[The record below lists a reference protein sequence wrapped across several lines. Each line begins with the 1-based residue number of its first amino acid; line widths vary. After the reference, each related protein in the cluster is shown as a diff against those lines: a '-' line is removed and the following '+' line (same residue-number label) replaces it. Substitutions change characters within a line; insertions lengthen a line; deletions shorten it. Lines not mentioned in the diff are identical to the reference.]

1 MREIAVIFDR
11 PIVLPGNGNVEVET
25 WGYVFPK
32 TDLTKPENIITYTK
46 HYVMVIAQLF
56 KDKTIEFVGK
66 LYYKKDG
73 KKFYMNDDKWDEY
86 DKKAEKSGVQFAIL
100 EIEDTDVPD
109 EERYEDCLL
118 TSRERWEDLKSRED
132 VVWQH

>member
-66 LYYKKDG
+66 LYFKKDG
-73 KKFYMNDDKWDEY
+73 KKFYMDDDIWDEF

-100 EIEDTDVPD
+100 EIEDTDIPD

>member
-1 MREIAVIFDR
+1 
-11 PIVLPGNGNVEVET
+11 
-25 WGYVFPK
+25 
-32 TDLTKPENIITYTK
+32 
-46 HYVMVIAQLF
+46 MVIAQLF

-73 KKFYMNDDKWDEY
+73 KKFYMDDDKWDEY

-118 TSRERWEDLKSRED
+118 TSRERWEQLKERDD
-132 VVWQH
+132 VMWEK

>member
-25 WGYVFPK
+25 WGYIFPK
-32 TDLTKPENIITYTK
+32 SDLTKPENIRTYTK
-46 HYVMVIAQLF
+46 HYILVIAQLF

-66 LYYKKDG
+66 LSFKKDG
-73 KKFYMNDDKWDEY
+73 KQFYMDDDIWDEF
-86 DKKAEKSGVQFAIL
+86 DKKAEKSGVQFAL
-100 EIEDTDVPD
+100 FEIENTDVPN
-109 EERYEDCLL
+109 EERYEKYLL
-118 TSRERWEDLKSRED
+118 TSRERWEQLKERDD

>member
-1 MREIAVIFDR
+1 MKEIAVIFDR
-11 PIVLPGNGNVEVET
+11 PVILPGDGLVAVET
-25 WGYVFPK
+25 FGFIFPQSE
-32 TDLTKPENIITYTK
+32 LTKPENIRTYTK

-66 LYYKKDG
+66 LYFKKDG
-73 KKFYMNDDKWDEY
+73 KKFYMNDDIWDEF
-86 DKKAEKSGVQFAIL
+86 DKKAEKSGVQFAL
-100 EIEDTDVPD
+100 FEIENTDVPN
-109 EERYEDCLL
+109 EERYEKYLL

>member
-1 MREIAVIFDR
+1 MKEIAVIFDR
-11 PIVLPGNGNVEVET
+11 PVILPGDGLVAVET
-25 WGYVFPK
+25 FGFIFPQS
-32 TDLTKPENIITYTK
+32 DLTKPENIITYTK

-56 KDKTIEFVGK
+56 QDKTIEFVGK

>member
-25 WGYVFPK
+25 WGYIFPK
-32 TDLTKPENIITYTK
+32 SDLTKPENIRTYTK
-46 HYVMVIAQLF
+46 HYILVIAQLF

-66 LYYKKDG
+66 LYFKKDG

-86 DKKAEKSGVQFAIL
+86 DKKAEKSGVQFAL
-100 EIEDTDVPD
+100 FEIENTDVPN
-109 EERYEDCLL
+109 EERYEKYLL
-118 TSRERWEDLKSRED
+118 TSRERWEQLKERDD
-132 VVWQH
+132 VMWEK

>member
-1 MREIAVIFDR
+1 MKAIAVIFDR

-25 WGYVFPK
+25 FGYIFPK
-32 TDLTKPENIITYTK
+32 SDLTKPENIRTYTK
-46 HYVMVIAQLF
+46 HYILVIAQLF

-66 LYYKKDG
+66 LYFEKDG
-73 KKFYMNDDKWDEY
+73 KKCYMDDDIWDEF
-86 DKKAEKSGVQFAIL
+86 DKKAEKSGVQFAL
-100 EIEDTDVPD
+100 FEIENTDVPN
-109 EERYEDCLL
+109 EERYEKYLL

>member
-1 MREIAVIFDR
+1 MKEIAVIFDR
-11 PIVLPGNGNVEVET
+11 PVILPGDGLVPVET
-25 WGYVFPK
+25 FGYVFPK

-56 KDKTIEFVGK
+56 QDKTIEFVGK

-73 KKFYMNDDKWDEY
+73 KKFYMDDDKWDEY
-86 DKKAEKSGVQFAIL
+86 DKKAEKSGVQFALL

-118 TSRERWEDLKSRED
+118 TSRERWEQLKERDD
-132 VVWQH
+132 VMWEK

>member
-1 MREIAVIFDR
+1 MKEIAVIFDR
-11 PIVLPGNGNVEVET
+11 PVILPGDGLVAVET
-25 WGYVFPK
+25 FGFIFPQSE
-32 TDLTKPENIITYTK
+32 LTKPENIITYTK

-56 KDKTIEFVGK
+56 QDKTIEFVGK
-66 LYYKKDG
+66 LYFKKDG
-73 KKFYMNDDKWDEY
+73 KKFYMDDDIWDEF